1 MLSNRV
7 MVSFIVVL
15 SPAACLL
22 IAITTPITFWSYS
35 KMVQLW
41 QASGDPDLVSPT
53 QGSPDAKTGVPHKD
67 PVQKPS
73 QNSCWRAGDPKY
85 YGQGQKHQWQVSVAM
100 LAMEICRKS
109 RHAEEAVLLLQT
121 SAPSFC

>member
-73 QNSCWRAGDPKY
+73 QNSCWRAGTQNITVKVKNTS
-85 YGQGQKHQWQVSVAM
+85 GRSQWQC
-100 LAMEICRKS
+100 LR
-109 RHAEEAVLLLQT
+109 
-121 SAPSFC
+121 